1 MSSKSRQT
9 KAQHE
14 QKRAEPVRKGP
25 GPVTSAQLREERG
38 GGVRGGGRSGGGPQA
53 QRQTERLA
61 KQSMPLRRAQRAG
74 TDNRQP

>member
-38 GGVRGGGRSGGGPQA
+38 AGAQGGKGSGGPQA
-53 QRQTERLA
+53 QRQTQRLA
-61 KQSMPLRRAQRAG
+61 KQSMPLRRAQHTG
-74 TDNRQP
+74 TNRQP